1 MSTSAVP
8 VTPIYRGRFA
18 PSPTGPLHFGSLV
31 AAVAS
36 YLQALVNNGEWLVRI
51 EDIDPPREVAGATD
65 AILQA
70 LEAHGFEFPAPL
82 LQSTQLDRYDD
93 VIESLLAKDLA
104 YRCSCTRKAL
114 QASAQTGRTGIIYP
128 GTCRRGT
135 QDTSGTATS
144 VRIRTTND
152 LLSFVDAL
160 QGKQSCY
167 PESEI
172 GDFLVRRGDGLVAY
186 QLAVVV
192 DDSLQE
198 ITEVVR
204 GTDQL
209 DSTFMQI
216 WLQQQLKL
224 PSPRYMHIPV
234 ATGADSKK
242 LSKQTG
248 APELQSSKPVKNIYQ
263 AYVFLK
269 LDPPASLQKMMV
281 EEAWAWGKEHWR
293 PTKLTNLMARPIS
306 GHIGV

>member
-36 YLQALVNNGEWLVRI
+36 YLQALFNDGEWLVRI

-65 AILQA
+65 AILRA
-70 LEAHGFEFPAPL
+70 LESHGFEFPSPM

-93 VIESLLAKDLA
+93 VIESLLEQNLA

-114 QASAQTGRTGIIYP
+114 RASAQIGRTGIIYP

-135 QDTSGTATS
+135 KDKSRTATS

-152 LLSFVDAL
+152 LLSFMDAL
-160 QGKQSCY
+160 QGLQSCY

-172 GDFLVRRGDGLVAY
+172 GDFLIRRGDGLVAY

-204 GTDQL
+204 GTDLL

-216 WLQQQLKL
+216 WLQQRLNL
-224 PSPRYMHIPV
+224 PTPRYMHIPV
-234 ATGADSKK
+234 ATGADAKK

-248 APELQSSKPVKNIYQ
+248 APELQPNNPVKNIYQ
-263 AYVFLK
+263 AFVFLG
-269 LDPPASLQKMMV
+269 LNPDEGLQKMTV
-281 EEAWAWGKEHWR
+281 ADAWTWGKEHWR
-293 PTKLTNLMARPIS
+293 PTKLTNLMTRPIS
-306 GHIGV
+306 GLIGV